1 MFIFSGIS
9 QKLYIFQISELR
21 IHEGAKGGVSTIS
34 TVAGDGKLVI
44 WDIASLASKLANL
57 TL

>member
-1 MFIFSGIS
+1 M
-9 QKLYIFQISELR
+9 YIFQISELR
-21 IHEGAKGGVSTIS
+21 IHEGTKGGVSTIS

-44 WDIASLASKLANL
+44 WDISSLASKLANL

>member
-1 MFIFSGIS
+1 MS
-9 QKLYIFQISELR
+9 IFQISELR